1 MLAFNLIRI
10 PDPPAY
16 KAYSSHFAELPERYG
31 MRFVAAGSL
40 STSASECVLRG
51 DSSLPANQA
60 LCANDLFA
68 LVHFPSPI
76 AFLQA
81 WSDPQLAEDA
91 YPLRAPMIENGSRHI
106 WIRTAAAD

>member
-31 MRFVAAGSL
+31 MRFVAAGAL
-40 STSASECVLRG
+40 SYGDSVLRG
-51 DSSLPANQA
+51 DCSLPANQA

-91 YPLRAPMIENGSRHI
+91 YPLRAPMIENGFRHI